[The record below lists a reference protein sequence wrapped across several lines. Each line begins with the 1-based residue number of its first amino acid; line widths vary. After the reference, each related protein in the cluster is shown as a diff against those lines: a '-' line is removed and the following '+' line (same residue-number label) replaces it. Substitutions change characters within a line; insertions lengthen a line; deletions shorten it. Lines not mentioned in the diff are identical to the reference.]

1 MSHTM
6 KLWEKVIEYRLRLET
21 DIAENQFGFM
31 PGRSTT
37 EAIYLLRGLME
48 KYRSKGRDLHMV
60 FIDLEKAYDR
70 VPRDVLWKALE
81 KKGVRVAYIK
91 AIQDMYEGVTTNV
104 RTPGRVTKDFPI
116 RIGLHQ
122 GSALSPY
129 LFNLVVDVLTESI
142 KEEIPKCMLF
152 ADDIVL
158 LAESREEINSKL
170 EIWRQTLEL
179 KGFRLSRSKTEY
191 MHCNFSKRQGR
202 SEMEVKLGGQVIPQ
216 VTKFRYLGSIIQQ
229 DGEIDNDVSHRIQAG
244 WYKWR
249 KATGVICDRKVPNK
263 VKGKFYR
270 TAIRPAMLYG
280 SECWA
285 VKGQHEHKMEV
296 AEMRM
301 LRWMCGHTRK
311 DKIRNT
317 HIREQVG
324 VACIEEKMV
333 ESHLRWFE
341 HVQRRPLSAL
351 IRRVDQTV
359 WSPVNRGRGRPK
371 RTLNEVI
378 KRDLLINNIS
388 SDMIF
393 DRAQWR
399 RAIHVADP
407 T

>member
-1 MSHTM
+1 
-6 KLWEKVIEYRLRLET
+6 
-21 DIAENQFGFM
+21 M
-31 PGRSTT
+31 P
-37 EAIYLLRGLME
+37 
-48 KYRSKGRDLHMV
+48 RDL
-60 FIDLEKAYDR
+60 
-70 VPRDVLWKALE
+70 LWKALE

-91 AIQDMYEGVTTNV
+91 AIQDMYKGVTTNV
-104 RTPGRVTKDFPI
+104 RACGKVTKDFPI
-116 RIGLHQ
+116 SIGLHQ

-129 LFNLVVDVLTESI
+129 LFNLVVDVLTEPI

-158 LAESREEINSKL
+158 LAESKKEINSKL

-179 KGFRLSRSKTEY
+179 KGLRLSRSKTEY
-191 MHCNFSKRQGR
+191 MHCNFSKRQGQG
-202 SEMEVKLGGQVIPQ
+202 EMEVKLEGQVIPQ

-229 DGEIDNDVSHRIQAG
+229 DVVSHRIQPG
-244 WYKWR
+244 WYKWK

-263 VKGKFYR
+263 VKEKFYR
-270 TAIRPAMLYG
+270 TAIRPTMLYG

-301 LRWMCGHTRK
+301 LRWICGHTRK
-311 DKIRNT
+311 DRIRNT
-317 HIREQVG
+317 RIGEQVG

-333 ESHLRWFE
+333 ESRLRWFG
-341 HVQRRPLSAL
+341 HVQRRPLNTPV
-351 IRRVDQTV
+351 RKVDQII
-359 WSPVNRGRGRPK
+359 WSPVNRGRERPK

-378 KRDLLINNIS
+378 KRDLLINNIF